1 MQERDNRTLVDNC
14 YVQLVRQPYTLAQ
27 KKYEVLNISRGGLCF
42 VTNDEYEL
50 NEHVKL
56 NIVIDKKQVHS
67 ASGRVCYRSHLDA
80 LNTESYGLS
89 FLDNF
94 VDTEILCNHTKN

>member
-1 MQERDNRTLVDNC
+1 MQQRDNRNLVDNC
-14 YVQLVRQPYTLAQ
+14 YVQLVRQPYNLAQ

-50 NEHVKL
+50 NERVKL
-56 NIVIDKKQVHS
+56 NIVIDQKQVHS
-67 ASGRVCYRSHLDA
+67 ASGRVCYRSHLQA
-80 LNTESYGLS
+80 LNTSSYGLS

-94 VDTEILCNHTKN
+94 VDTETLCEHVEN

>member
-14 YVQLVRQPYTLAQ
+14 YVQLMRQPDNLAQ

-50 NEHVKL
+50 NERVELH
-56 NIVIDKKQVHS
+56 IVIDKKEVHS
-67 ASGRVCYRSHLDA
+67 ACGRVCYRSHLEA

-94 VDTEILCNHTKN
+94 VDTEALCG